1 MERKRNLEWYKRSSC
16 DEDKMRNQ
24 TINQNKIARGNKKK
38 RLPYWKHMLIDQ
50 KRKNKAN
57 CKLIDNQYFHTF
69 C

>member
-50 KRKNKAN
+50 KRKKQNKSLADRQS
-57 CKLIDNQYFHTF
+57 IFYTF

>member
-38 RLPYWKHMLIDQ
+38 EIAVLETHV
-50 KRKNKAN
+50 N
-57 CKLIDNQYFHTF
+57 
-69 C
+69 